1 MKIFDRYRV
10 CRGLRRL
17 GDWELA
23 KDAELVQLLVVD
35 RDADVTGFLQDDYHW
50 ARPRRCGVLDEAR
63 GEELVQNRVHFL
75 AVGGLM
81 R

>member
-35 RDADVTGFLQDDYHW
+35 RDADVTGFLRDDNHW
-50 ARPRRCGVLDEAR
+50 ARPW
-63 GEELVQNRVHFL
+63 
-75 AVGGLM
+75 
-81 R
+81 